1 MSIQMIGIDHSR
13 AEIDIRTI
21 FSFTK
26 KKCAEAL
33 EIIKEKDGISG
44 CVLLST
50 CNRMELWV
58 SCGEQFSDSL
68 VDMLCEIREV
78 CPEPYREY
86 FVERRER
93 EAVAHLFRLASGLES
108 RIIGEDQII
117 TQVKDALSMSREHY
131 ATDNVME
138 TLFRMAVT
146 AGKKVKTEIVLSRA
160 NRSVIHHAMETLA
173 KEGFTAAGKKCMVI
187 GNGEMG
193 KLTAT
198 VLQQAGADVTVTVRQ
213 YRSGIVDI
221 PRNCSRIDYGERM
234 SLFPACDLVVSAT
247 ASPNYTLTE
256 QAIREV
262 RLTHPVVLVDLA
274 VPRDIDPLADGLP
287 YVKRYDID
295 DFHVDVQSEELK
307 ENISRADH
315 ILEEQME
322 EFYVW
327 YECHDMIPKI
337 QEIKESAV
345 TDLELRLQKIIRA
358 LPMEEEQRA
367 ALQKNIDAAAA
378 KVVNKM
384 MFGLRDTVSQRT
396 FRECVEGLEKVY
408 EK

>member
-1 MSIQMIGIDHSR
+1 MPIQMIGIDHSR
-13 AEIDIRTI
+13 AAIDKRTI

-33 EIIKEKDGISG
+33 EIIKGKSGISG

-58 SCGEQFSDSL
+58 SCGEDFSDSL

-78 CPEPYREY
+78 CPEPYRDY
-86 FVERRER
+86 FVERKER

-117 TQVKDALSMSREHY
+117 TQVKDALSMAREHY

-160 NRSVIHHAMETLA
+160 NRSVIHHALETLE
-173 KEGFTAAGKKCMVI
+173 KEGFTAAGKTCMVI

-198 VLQQAGADVTVTVRQ
+198 VLRQAGADVTVTVRQ
-213 YRSGIVDI
+213 YRSGMVEI
-221 PRNCSRIDYGERM
+221 PRGCSRIDYGDRM
-234 SLFPACDLVVSAT
+234 KLLPQCDLVVSAT

-256 QAIREV
+256 QGVREAG
-262 RLTHPVVLVDLA
+262 LDHPVVLVDLA
-274 VPRDIDPLADGLP
+274 VPRDIDPLAEKLP
-287 YVKRYDID
+287 FVKLYDID
-295 DFHVDVQSEELK
+295 DFHVDIQSEDLK
-307 ENISRADH
+307 ENISRAEH

-337 QEIKESAV
+337 QGIKESAV
-345 TDLELRLQKIIRA
+345 VDLELRLHKILRA
-358 LPMEEEQRA
+358 LPMEEGQKA
-367 ALQKNIDAAAA
+367 ALQKDIDAAAA

>member
-1 MSIQMIGIDHSR
+1 MPIQMIGIDHSR

-26 KKCAEAL
+26 KKAAEAL
-33 EIIKEKDGISG
+33 EVIKEKDGISG

-58 SCGEQFSDSL
+58 SCTDEFSGSL
-68 VDMLCEIREV
+68 IDILCEIREV
-78 CPEPYREY
+78 NPEPYREY
-86 FVERRER
+86 FVERKEQ

-117 TQVKDALSMSREHY
+117 TQVKDALAAARENY

-160 NRSVIHHAMETLA
+160 NRSVIHHALETLKA
-173 KEGFTAAGKKCMVI
+173 EGFSAAGKKCMVI

-198 VLQQAGADVTVTVRQ
+198 VLQQAGAEVIVTVRQ

-234 SLFPACDLVVSAT
+234 RLLPECDLVVSAT

-256 QAIREV
+256 QNIREAH
-262 RLTHPVVLVDLA
+262 LTHPVVLVDLA
-274 VPRDIDPLADGLP
+274 VPRDIDPLADGLA

-295 DFHVDVQSEELK
+295 DFHVDIRSEDLK

-315 ILEEQME
+315 ILEEKME

-327 YECHDMIPKI
+327 YECRDMVPKI
-337 QEIKESAV
+337 REIKESAV
-345 TDLELRLQKIIRA
+345 TDLDLRLHKILRSLPIEEAERA
-358 LPMEEEQRA
+358 V
-367 ALQKNIDAAAA
+367 LQKQIGTAAG

-384 MFGLRDTVSQRT
+384 MFGLRDTVSQKV
-396 FRECVEGLEKVY
+396 FRECIEGLEKVY
-408 EK
+408 EN